1 MSNSQSKQARKIWQ
15 PLNRKSQI
23 LATIAVLAIAAFQM
37 YSWYARS
44 THPQSSQ
51 MNPVQQPS
59 TRRRKLSY
67 PYFMRFREPN
77 LA

>member
-1 MSNSQSKQARKIWQ
+1 MSNSQPKYARKIWQ

-23 LATIAVLAIAAFQM
+23 LATLAVIAISAFQI

-44 THPQSSQ
+44 AYPQSSQ

-59 TRRRKLSY
+59 KSIK
-67 PYFMRFREPN
+67 
-77 LA
+77 